1 MADNDNN
8 SQSVSIE
15 EYNKLAEDFK
25 SQKEH
30 LEKLEKIFNERQTKT
45 LDKEG
50 ILKVLGIEKAPEKPI
65 AEVLNEKFNT
75 MSETITTLQADLKQR
90 DEKIALSEKRQKVI
104 NAAKPYN
111 FVDINDVLGV
121 IDYSNED
128 IDGQIKHIAETKK
141 HWLAQTT
148 NQGGSFSGFK
158 GSSASDLETQL
169 KEAQKNG
176 NTALTISLKRQI
188 YERNS

>member
-1 MADNDNN
+1 MAENDNN
-8 SQSVSIE
+8 TQSVSIE

-25 SQKEH
+25 GTKEK
-30 LEKLEKIFNERQTKT
+30 LDKLEKIFNERQTKT

-75 MSETITTLQADLKQR
+75 LSKTITDLQADLKQK
-90 DEKIALSEKRQKVI
+90 DEKLALNEKKQKVI

-111 FVDINDVLGV
+111 FVDINDVLAV
-121 IDYSNED
+121 IDYSSED
-128 IDGQIKHIAETKK
+128 IDGQVKTIAETKK
-141 HWLAQTT
+141 HWLNQTT

-158 GSSASDLETQL
+158 DNGSGDLEAQL
-169 KEAQKNG
+169 KEAQKSG
-176 NTALTISLKRQI
+176 NAALAISLKRQI
-188 YERNS
+188 YERTK